1 MYSFLAIQKKGI
13 SIKSILEVYGSNDLQ
28 KTDVLK
34 MGLKLVKILEKLHDA
49 GVVHCDIK
57 PDNILFGDISD
68 LLTGFS
74 EFEQSDSE
82 DE

>member
-1 MYSFLAIQKKGI
+1 MYSFLAIQKQGI

-74 EFEQSDSE
+74 EFE
-82 DE
+82 